1 MTRHK
6 FSEWKSDFF
15 QRSTFEIAPYETVH
29 KLQNLSFLWGKMNQ
43 NVIFSMHN
51 VFAKSDFS
59 TKKIFQNLTIC
70 KKLDSESDALQ
81 NFQFRI

>member
-15 QRSTFEIAPYETVH
+15 QRSTFEIAHYETAH
-29 KLQNLSFLWGKMNQ
+29 KLQNLSFLWGKMNK

-59 TKKIFQNLTIC
+59 TKNIFQNLTIC